1 MYYRTRVGMNHDTG
15 RRRRR
20 VLSLVF
26 FSNTAVVCL
35 YTTAVDLL
43 DLHCVHTAV
52 FESGGITV
60 PCNY

>member
-1 MYYRTRVGMNHDTG
+1 MNHDTG

-35 YTTAVDLL
+35 YTTAVL
-43 DLHCVHTAV
+43 DLVYTAV
-52 FESGGITV
+52 FESDGITV

>member
-1 MYYRTRVGMNHDTG
+1 MNHDTG

-43 DLHCVHTAV
+43 DLLYTAV